1 MVTIVYSLIK
11 ELFLS
16 VLGKVAFK
24 AILERFFTRLIIY
37 GLEKLKDMSTNQ
49 VVDDTVQDIIV
60 SLSGK
65 GLYIIDNQEVV

>member
-65 GLYIIDNQEVV
+65 GLYIIDNKEVV

>member
-24 AILERFFTRLIIY
+24 AILERFFTRLIVY

-65 GLYIIDNQEVV
+65 GLYIIDNKEIV

>member
-24 AILERFFTRLIIY
+24 AILERFFTRLIVY

>member
-24 AILERFFTRLIIY
+24 AILERFFTRLIVY

-65 GLYIIDNQEVV
+65 GLYIIDNKEVV